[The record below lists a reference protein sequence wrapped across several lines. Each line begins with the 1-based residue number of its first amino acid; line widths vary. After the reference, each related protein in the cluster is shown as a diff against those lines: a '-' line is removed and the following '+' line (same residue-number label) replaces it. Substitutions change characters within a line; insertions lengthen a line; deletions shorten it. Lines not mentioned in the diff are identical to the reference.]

1 MKDCLD
7 VINTRS
13 SIRRFTDQPLS
24 DELIRQLAEA
34 GLKAPTATNKQE
46 IHISVVRNDNPVQQE
61 IGNDLNPEAAVSFFY
76 NAPVTFYISADESF
90 RWSPVDAG
98 ICVENIHLA
107 ADALGLG
114 SVILGCMEKVL
125 NGEKKQ
131 SYAEKLAFPQ
141 GYKYYIAVAV
151 GYPDTEK
158 KQHVINYDRDVTIL

>member
-1 MKDCLD
+1 MKNFFEVVD
-7 VINTRS
+7 NRS
-13 SIRRFTDQPLS
+13 SIRKFTDQPLS

-46 IHISVVRNDNPVQQE
+46 IHISVVRNDNPVQEE
-61 IGNDLNPEAAVSFFY
+61 IRNDLNPDAPVSFFY

-114 SVILGCMEKVL
+114 SVILGSMEKVL

-141 GYKYYIAVAV
+141 GYKYYIAVAI

-158 KQHVINYDRDVTIL
+158 KQHDINYERDVTVL